1 MKLLENQMADNNKL
15 NDFYEY
21 VQQHGKLLTERQA
34 QRWTDGVLRTLGMNL
49 GRGTKKKLAS
59 ALPDELAAP
68 LTRVF
73 WLLHFRN
80 ESMGQ
85 EEFQRTAARRSGNTD
100 ADFAQYPTLAVFG
113 GIKRLV
119 NDDLQREV
127 AENLAP
133 EISGLWQKA

>member
-1 MKLLENQMADNNKL
+1 MKTLENRMADNNQL
-15 NDFYEY
+15 EEFYDY
-21 VQQHGKLLTERQA
+21 VQGHGKLLTNQQA

-49 GRGTKKKLAS
+49 GKGTKKKLAS
-59 ALPDELAAP
+59 ALPSQLAAS

-80 ESMGQ
+80 ESIGK

-113 GIKRLV
+113 AIKQLV

-127 AENLAP
+127 ANNLAP
-133 EISGLWQKA
+133 EISELWQKA